1 MRRTLEN
8 RLEELCRKFGYAPYK
23 MSRFEEYELYVRN
36 KDFCSPTG
44 SSPFPVRTDGC
55 WP

>member
-8 RLEELCRKFGYAPYK
+8 RLEALCRKFGYAPYK

-36 KDFCSPTG
+36 KDFLQSDRVITFSG
-44 SSPFPVRTDGC
+44 ADGRLL
-55 WP
+55 P